1 MKKPNSK
8 FIYLVADTEAQKRF
22 NDEQENFNVNVVLK
36 NQRAKLERQIK
47 KGLGVYDDLKS
58 C

>member
-1 MKKPNSK
+1 MIKPNSK
-8 FIYLVADTEAQKRF
+8 FIYLVADTEAQMRF

-47 KGLGVYDDLKS
+47 NGLGVYDDLKS

>member
-1 MKKPNSK
+1 MTKPNSK
-8 FIYLVADTEAQKRF
+8 FIYLVADTEAQMRF

-47 KGLGVYDDLKS
+47 NGLGVYDDLKS

>member
-1 MKKPNSK
+1 MTKPNSK
-8 FIYLVADTEAQKRF
+8 FIYLVADTEAQARF
-22 NDEQENFNVNVVLK
+22 NDEEDNFNVNVVLK

-47 KGLGVYDDLKS
+47 NGLGVYDDLKS

>member
-8 FIYLVADTEAQKRF
+8 FIYLVADTESQARF

>member
-1 MKKPNSK
+1 MSKPNSK
-8 FIYLVADTEAQKRF
+8 FIYLVADTEAQPRF

-36 NQRAKLERQIK
+36 NQCAKLERKIK
-47 KGLGVYDDLKS
+47 NGLGVYDDLKS

>member
-1 MKKPNSK
+1 MAKPNSK
-8 FIYLVADTEAQKRF
+8 FIYLVADTEAQTRF

-36 NQRAKLERQIK
+36 NQHAKLERKIK
-47 KGLGVYDDLKS
+47 NGLGVYDDLKS